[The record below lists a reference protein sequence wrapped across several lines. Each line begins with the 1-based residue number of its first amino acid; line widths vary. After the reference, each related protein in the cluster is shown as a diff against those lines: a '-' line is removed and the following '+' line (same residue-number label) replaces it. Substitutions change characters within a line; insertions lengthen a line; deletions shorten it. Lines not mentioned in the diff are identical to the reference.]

1 MDAIWNDFE
10 ECKSEFEIEIEN
22 DTLKE
27 KCKHIVRV
35 SDKGSE
41 LCLDCGEILH
51 SLFECCEWNTYTN
64 TDGSYQT
71 NNQRADTAISD
82 NPYSKGGTIPG
93 FNKSSFIMRLHYQQ
107 TFTHKQKT
115 YWKTSEMMYDYCTK
129 IGLPL
134 TILPDAKS
142 MWHICMESGKLTRAA
157 VRTGLIGS
165 CIYYACINNNIVAD
179 RQKIY
184 DVLEISNKGFLKGE
198 RIFMEIMHGAGAYQ
212 KLGKQK
218 QDIKENDS
226 FVLFCNKLELP
237 FNISTIC
244 NEIFEENKN
253 KLDSVTPKSST
264 AGILVYVI
272 KNKLKLKSPNK
283 NKISEVVNVC
293 IPTINKVVSLLENKL
308 V

>member
-1 MDAIWNDFE
+1 MDSIWNDFE
-10 ECKSEFEIEIEN
+10 ECKSEFENEN
-22 DTLKE
+22 KDAEE
-27 KCKHIVRV
+27 KCNHSIRI
-35 SDKGSE
+35 SDNGSE
-41 LCLDCGEILH
+41 LCLECGEILH
-51 SLFECCEWNTYTN
+51 AIFESCEWNTYTN

-71 NNQRADTAISD
+71 SNQRADSAVSD
-82 NPYSKGGTIPG
+82 NPYYKGGTIPG
-93 FNKSSFIMRLHYQQ
+93 FNKNSLIMRLHYQQ
-107 TFTHKQKT
+107 TFSHKQKT
-115 YWKTSEMMYDYCTK
+115 YWRTSEIMSNYCIR

-134 TILPDAKS
+134 SILPDAKN

-157 VRTGLIGS
+157 VRKGLIGS
-165 CIYYACINNNIVAD
+165 CIYYACIKNNIVAD

-184 DVLEISNKGFLKGE
+184 DVLEICNKGFLKGE
-198 RIFMEIMHGAGAYQ
+198 RIFMEIMHEAGTYQ

-237 FNISTIC
+237 FHISTIC
-244 NEIFEENKN
+244 NEIYEENKN
-253 KLDSVTPKSST
+253 NLDSVTPKSCT

-272 KNKLKLKSPNK
+272 KNKLKLKVPNK

-293 IPTINKVVSLLENKL
+293 IPTINKVISILENKT